1 MRAATIGA
9 PVLAVLTVLLVTRC
23 VAAGTDAHSAAG
35 HMPLHS
41 NMTSAPTGTA
51 PAGANATDVAWL
63 QLMIPMTEQ
72 AVRLMEA
79 APSRTSNPRVT
90 RLAAEMSAGHRT
102 QLRTLRELLRRAG
115 APLTNVHEGHNMP
128 GMVTAT
134 ELKTVER
141 TGDAAFDRLF
151 TQHIGEYLRQSVL
164 VAGGEQQSGA
174 DRDTTAF
181 AATLAK
187 SRAGDLAQLTGDAA
201 DGDARGN
208 GGSGSGSAAKGGD
221 VGSPTSRRLVQVNDA
236 PSADVSS

>member
-23 VAAGTDAHSAAG
+23 VAAGPDAHSAAG

-41 NMTSAPTGTA
+41 NVTSAPTGA

-72 AVRLMEA
+72 AIRLMES
-79 APSRTSNPRVT
+79 APARTSNARII
-90 RLAAEMSAGHRT
+90 RLAAEMSAVHLR
-102 QLRTLRELLRRAG
+102 QSRTLRDLLRRIG
-115 APLTNVHEGHNMP
+115 APLTNMHEGHNMP
-128 GMVTAT
+128 GMVTAA
-134 ELKTVER
+134 ELQSIEQV
-141 TGDAAFDRLF
+141 GDAAFDRLF

-164 VAGGEQQSGA
+164 IAGGEQQSGA

-187 SRAGDLAQLTGDAA
+187 ARAGDLAQLTGDAA
-201 DGDARGN
+201 DGDARGS
-208 GGSGSGSAAKGGD
+208 GGSGSGSATKGGD
-221 VGSPTSRRLVQVNDA
+221 VGSPTSRPLVQVNDA
-236 PSADVSS
+236 PSADVS